1 MSIGIIPQLQ
11 DIRKTVLRYL
21 LIPAGVLTALDG
33 CATAPPVSSPSQSPA
48 EQTLTVYPTIKR
60 WTGTFKPTRS
70 YNAAA
75 VANKRQNASG
85 RVELTV
91 SPSSAPLTRVT
102 LNVSLPDESGLDFA
116 GWGLSEGRCRSGNPP
131 VLAPEIFPPIQLKTS
146 GQGSVAAN
154 IPFTIPET
162 GSYHINVFRGS
173 GTQLTDVITCADLR
187 RES

>member
-1 MSIGIIPQLQ
+1 MLV
-11 DIRKTVLRYL
+11 RCL
-21 LIPAGVLTALDG
+21 LIPAFVSAALEG
-33 CATAPPVSSPSQSPA
+33 CATATPVSSAPQPA
-48 EQTLTVYPTIKR
+48 SEQTLTVYPTIKR

-70 YNAAA
+70 YTAAA
-75 VANKRQNASG
+75 APNKRQNASG
-85 RVELTV
+85 RVDLTV
-91 SPSSAPLTRVT
+91 SPSSTPLTRVT

-154 IPFTIPET
+154 IPFIIPET
-162 GSYHINVFRGS
+162 GSYHVNVFRGS

>member
-1 MSIGIIPQLQ
+1 MSTGVTPQLQ
-11 DIRKTVLRYL
+11 DSRTVLVRYL
-21 LIPAGVLTALDG
+21 LIPAVVSIALAG
-33 CATAPPVSSPSQSPA
+33 CATAPSVSSAPPSS
-48 EQTLTVYPTIKR
+48 EQRLTADPTIKR

-70 YNAAA
+70 YTAAA

-85 RVELTV
+85 RVELIV

-102 LNVSLPDESGLDFA
+102 LNVSLPNESGLDLA

-131 VLAPEIFPPIQLKTS
+131 VLAPEMFPPIQLKTS
-146 GQGSVAAN
+146 GQGSVDAN
-154 IPFTIPET
+154 IPFMIPET
-162 GSYHINVFRGS
+162 GSYHVNVFRGS